1 MIFSI
6 IINTHNQHKT
16 IIKCIKSCLNQNF
29 NKKYEIIIAD
39 TSDKNLENKIK
50 LIKSKKII
58 YKHYN
63 KNFSNIP
70 EINQIKKIYSASKI
84 AKGKWFCLL
93 DGDDYF
99 KKNKLKYIYNNINLK
114 KNIIIQDK
122 INNNNNLYKYNYIY
136 KKLINLWPEIYGT
149 SCLSGSM
156 SFLKKFFQST
166 NLDRWNMLAIDALLV
181 LYSTRK
187 KKIHNLNKILTI
199 KNITRNSVSY
209 QYNLYS
215 KKYWLRR
222 SQQLKYWENINKKK
236 IYNLDKIICELF
248 YFFYSYKFIMIST
261 ANTYLFFN

>member
-29 NKKYEIIIAD
+29 NKEYEIIIAD

-63 KNFSNIP
+63 KKFSNIS
-70 EINQIKKIYSASKI
+70 EINQIKKIYNASKI

-99 KKNKLKYIYNNINLK
+99 KKNKLRYIYNNINLK

-122 INNNNNLYKYNYIY
+122 INSNNNLFKRNNIFKKYIS
-136 KKLINLWPEIYGT
+136 LWPEIYGT

-156 SFLKKFFQST
+156 DLLRKFFVST
-166 NLDRWNMLAIDALLV
+166 NLDRWNMLAIDALLI
-181 LYSTRK
+181 LYSK
-187 KKIHNLNKILTI
+187 KENKFHNLNEILTT
-199 KNITRNSVSY
+199 KNITANSVSY

-215 KKYWLRR
+215 KKYWHRR
-222 SQQLKYWENINKKK
+222 SQQLKYWEIINKKK
-236 IYNLDKIICELF
+236 IYNLDKLICKLF
-248 YFFYSYKFIMIST
+248 NFFYG
-261 ANTYLFFN
+261 